1 MKELVLPEE
10 DIDDDDEE
18 EGDEDGAGPFPAE
31 TNVWIGPFVWIS
43 VCSSW
48 LSTGRKRYDFWKN
61 KKLFNL
67 HQFH

>member
-31 TNVWIGPFVWIS
+31 TNV
-43 VCSSW
+43 
-48 LSTGRKRYDFWKN
+48 
-61 KKLFNL
+61 
-67 HQFH
+67 